1 MVDSDLTPIQF
12 FFGWCNQKNCSP
24 EVLAK
29 AGKSRVTWRISHALP
44 CRITNA
50 LCYVYVTGCN
60 VTIDIECHR
69 QWCDLYLKD
78 IFEAGYKK
86 DRRKARALS
95 TSCSREE
102 RDQCIIHE
110 EGILHTQ
117 HTLEEKAARNSGTCN
132 LNLQNIKLQ
141 CCQEIFTPFFVSPR
155 AKPS

>member
-1 MVDSDLTPIQF
+1 M
-12 FFGWCNQKNCSP
+12 
-24 EVLAK
+24 
-29 AGKSRVTWRISHALP
+29 TWRISHALMP

-50 LCYVYVTGCN
+50 LCYVYVTCCN
-60 VTIDIECHR
+60 VTIDIEYHR
-69 QWCDLYLKD
+69 QWYDLYLKD
-78 IFEAGYKK
+78 IFEARYKK
-86 DRRKARALS
+86 DSRKARALS

-141 CCQEIFTPFFVSPR
+141 YCAAAKFFTPFFCFSARTIAVLHHKRNSTPE
-155 AKPS
+155 

>member
-1 MVDSDLTPIQF
+1 M
-12 FFGWCNQKNCSP
+12 
-24 EVLAK
+24 
-29 AGKSRVTWRISHALP
+29 
-44 CRITNA
+44 
-50 LCYVYVTGCN
+50 
-60 VTIDIECHR
+60 DIECHR
-69 QWCDLYLKD
+69 QWYDLYLKD

-86 DRRKARALS
+86 DSRKARALS
-95 TSCSREE
+95 TSCSSREE

-155 AKPS
+155 ALQS